1 MQKSLENS
9 VYIFSIYVKKKL
21 GFNFVTFV
29 PPAFL
34 SVQQ

>member
-9 VYIFSIYVKKKL
+9 VYIFSIYVKKL